1 MKIKYNNNTKNIDN
15 RLAILT
21 PYRKQAR
28 ILLQASSKSSVD
40 VEILA
45 INSCVT
51 FGWQCDS
58 LVITGDGAY

>member
-1 MKIKYNNNTKNIDN
+1 MNKIMKIKYNNNTKNIDN

-51 FGWQCDS
+51 FG
-58 LVITGDGAY
+58 